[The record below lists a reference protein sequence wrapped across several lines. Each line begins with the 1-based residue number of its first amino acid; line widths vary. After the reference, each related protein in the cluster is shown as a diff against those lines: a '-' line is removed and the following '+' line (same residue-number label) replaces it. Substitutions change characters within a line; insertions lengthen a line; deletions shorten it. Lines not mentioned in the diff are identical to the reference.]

1 MHLVVYSDSSIYG
14 GAEVSLG
21 TLLSELDPGIHV
33 TMLGTNRAVV
43 ERVASARS
51 EAATL
56 VIEPVAGRRDLRG
69 IFAHLRAVRR
79 LRPDVFQANLISPW
93 SCRYGILAALLTPGT
108 RVVAVEHLPGPA
120 TAEFPRRRKRLFS
133 KLLAAHVAVG
143 ERTARELEA
152 RIHLRPGAIRSIPN
166 GVADRPLTAP
176 PRTREGATV
185 GSLGRLDRQKGY
197 DVLLDALPTLPAGTA
212 VVVVGDGP
220 ERSALEQQADRLG
233 VSDRFHLVGRKEN
246 ARDYLASFDLFVLP
260 SRFEGLPLVLI
271 DAMLAEL
278 AVVAT
283 DVGSTSEAV
292 QDGRTGLLVPAE
304 DAEELGRALNSL
316 LGEPRQRKQLGRAGR
331 VVALEAFSAPRQAR
345 AYELLYEEILGAS
358 AKDAPGW
365 R

>member
-1 MHLVVYSDSSIYG
+1 MHLVVYSDSGVYG

-21 TLLSELDPGIHV
+21 TLLRELDPGIRV
-33 TMLGTNRAVV
+33 TVLGTNQTVV
-43 ERVASARS
+43 ERIASARY

-56 VIEPVAGRRDLRG
+56 VVEPVAGRRDFRA

-120 TAEFPRRRKRLFS
+120 TARFPRRRKRLLS

-152 RIHLRPGAIRSIPN
+152 RIHIRPGAIRSIPN
-166 GVADRPLTAP
+166 GVADRRLAP
-176 PRTREGATV
+176 PTRTWEGATV
-185 GSLGRLDRQKGY
+185 GSLGRLDYQKGY
-197 DVLLDALPTLPAGTA
+197 DVLLEAMPALPVGTA
-212 VVVVGDGP
+212 VVIVGDGP

-233 VSDRFHLVGRKEN
+233 VRDRFHLVGRKEN
-246 ARDYLASFDLFVLP
+246 ARDYLTSFDLFVLP
-260 SRFEGLPLVLI
+260 SRFEGLPLSLI
-271 DAMLAEL
+271 EAMLAEL

-283 DVGSTSEAV
+283 DVGSTSEVV

-304 DAEELGRALNSL
+304 KPEELARAVNAL
-316 LGEPRQRKQLGRAGR
+316 LAEPRQREQLGRAGR
-331 VVALEAFSAPRQAR
+331 QVALEAFSAPRQAR
-345 AYELLYEEILGAS
+345 AYELLYEEILGPT
-358 AKDAPGW
+358 AKDAPDW